1 MESFDDD
8 MFALSDEEL
17 PIPAT
22 KWNAVE
28 EHLAKQL
35 GDVRTRIVERI
46 SDINEVQDTKRR
58 ILKSLQYQAQ
68 YGENATSDSDSNTYN
83 IDGQP
88 VVKKEKRR
96 VRRPREILV
105 VQSIWKRV
113 VCDKWVIGVVLQNT
127 STESQEVWALQGEGL
142 VKPPRKE
149 FEHSIQN
156 KAPKTSVEK
165 VGHMHSCVNFSARA
179 HKARRTQTLPVR
191 TLCNPQ
197 FYVSFKGVDTITG
210 TSTFWSTVDSP
221 FWYRIDTIKSRME
234 AVATVVLDL
243 PAYDTNS
250 FCDAYGTISYNADER
265 EYQTPIA
272 TVRLLVGETISNS
285 CGLKFSTDVE
295 QSILALKSMSMEKTV
310 GIQIEGNPGRGESLL
325 AFLGDTSFKEICADV
340 YALKATGS
348 LMYCL
353 VEILP
358 IIDGEARL
366 RIFSRCDSQM
376 NIILR
381 LLRDQFP
388 DMTVQE
394 SNKPLNAA
402 IALVD
407 ELKMYLE
414 DTSDAE
420 RQMARIKTDLLI
432 Q

>member
-127 STESQEVWALQGEGL
+127 STE
-142 VKPPRKE
+142 
-149 FEHSIQN
+149 
-156 KAPKTSVEK
+156 
-165 VGHMHSCVNFSARA
+165 
-179 HKARRTQTLPVR
+179 